1 MNNIF
6 KFSLYIFL
14 TLAFAWL
21 AFVVGAKNQYGDL
34 SQTSESLE
42 ENGSIIKGEDLY
54 PQSMPG
60 IAQLGAKEYLS
71 LGCVTCHTQQVRSEE
86 SGFDV
91 ERGWGKRPS
100 VPRDYIL
107 QDEVLLGH
115 NRVGPDLANVG
126 LREYSSEW
134 LHRHLF
140 MPQSVV
146 EGSICQPSPFL
157 YKISKSPTESSIKT
171 ETIDKS
177 EIYIIPSLRANRIV
191 SYLQSLHQN
200 YQLPEIAFSDG
211 EEEDETILSEV
222 DTSTSISETNS
233 SSLPTWLSQQ
243 ITSGKEIYS
252 KVSSGGGMCVAC
264 HLPNGKGQPGAI
276 PPLADS
282 DWVLGDKERLIKISI
297 HGLQGEIAVNGEKY
311 VGQMQGFGQPL
322 ASPLDDQQIADVLTY
337 IRNEWGNSVSS
348 ISPEEVKA
356 VRDSEKDRELT
367 SMWTNAELQKDDSS
381 D

>member
-34 SQTSESLE
+34 EPTAESLE
-42 ENGSIIKGEDLY
+42 EDGSLPVDAELFPKA
-54 PQSMPG
+54 MPG
-60 IAQLGAKEYLS
+60 IAQLGAKDYLS
-71 LGCVTCHTQQVRSEE
+71 LGCATCHTQQVRSEKA
-86 SGFDV
+86 GFDV

-100 VPRDYIL
+100 VPRDYVL
-107 QDEVLLGH
+107 QNEVLLGH

-134 LHRHLF
+134 LHQHLF

-157 YKISKSPTESSIKT
+157 YEKVEEPTDKTIETSIDGEPIFIK
-171 ETIDKS
+171 
-177 EIYIIPSLRANRIV
+177 PSIRADRLV
-191 SYLQSLHQN
+191 AYMEALKQD
-200 YQLPEIAFSDG
+200 YELPEMAFIDTQDEDDSEDITLA
-211 EEEDETILSEV
+211 EE
-222 DTSTSISETNS
+222 STTKEATVGV
-233 SSLPTWLSQQ
+233 PTWLADQ
-243 ITSGKEIYS
+243 IASGKEIYS
-252 KVSSGGGMCVAC
+252 QVTPGGGMCVAC
-264 HLPNGKGQPGAI
+264 HLPNGLGQPGAF
-276 PPLADS
+276 PPLDRS

-297 HGLQGEIAVNGEKY
+297 HGLQGEVFVNGEKY
-311 VGQMQGFGQPL
+311 VGIMQGFGQPL
-322 ASPLDDQQIADVLTY
+322 GSPLNDQQIADVLTY
-337 IRNEWGNSVSS
+337 IRNEWGNSVSA

-356 VRDSEKDRELT
+356 VRDSVKDRELT
-367 SMWTNAELQKDDSS
+367 SMWTAAELEKDSNS